1 MAGGSGADEFLFMR
15 RAGRDTISDFADNL
29 DTLYLKKDLLAFSGM
44 SVVTVLN
51 TYARDYPGIG
61 VVFDFGN
68 GDVLTVRGVTRQ
80 ALVDDIELY

>member
-1 MAGGSGADEFLFMR
+1 MR

-44 SVVTVLN
+44 SVVDVLN
-51 TYARDYPGIG
+51 RYAKDYPGFG
-61 VVFDFGN
+61 VIFDFEN